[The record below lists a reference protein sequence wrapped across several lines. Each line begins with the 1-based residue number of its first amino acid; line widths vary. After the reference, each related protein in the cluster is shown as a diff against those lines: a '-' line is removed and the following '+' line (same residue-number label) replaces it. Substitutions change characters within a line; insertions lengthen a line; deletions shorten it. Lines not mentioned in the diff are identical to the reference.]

1 MSVATVRWKAVRPLA
16 ICGALGLGAWI
27 LFADRVAKGA
37 VESVGTT
44 LIGATVEIRLL
55 HLDVPHARVELRG
68 LTVASPFE
76 ALQNLLEADELV
88 ADVDPFPLLEKKV
101 VIDRLAAKGL
111 RFGTPRTTDGRVSG
125 QGDGV
130 RGQVE
135 RWFAQLQVPVLKLAT
150 GKIDVGQLDPSKLS
164 TPAAAQALAAQ
175 VDSARQAW
183 DRGLQGLDV
192 AAAVDS
198 AKHMTDRLRGARP
211 TDLKLLG
218 DARRTLDQVKRT
230 RDGLAGLER
239 SVRAGTATLEAGV
252 AGLAAVRQRDYA
264 TARALLR
271 LPALEAPQIG
281 AALFGSEAIERFQRA
296 LYWAELGRR
305 YMPPGLKPSATPGP
319 RRARRAGATVRFPRE
334 RAYPAFL
341 LRAAELSFELSGGSG
356 GGATRTFAAR
366 LAGLTSDP
374 TLYERPTT
382 LDASAPGVQ
391 AAALVDHVRST
402 PRDTAAASITGVALR
417 GFALPSLPVRLDP
430 GQGTVSLSL
439 ALVGDSVQARWS
451 MRSERVHWT
460 RDSTTAPSQLGDIVW
475 RVVSGVS
482 TVDVAASLDGTLA
495 RPRLAVGSN
504 LDRVLAERVRA
515 VAGEAIAGAERQLH
529 ARVDSVAERQG
540 APVRAQVAALTTDV
554 TQRVSGQRALLDQAQ
569 QALEQRLRE
578 LTRGLP
584 GVRLP

>member
-44 LIGATVEIRLL
+44 LIGATVEIRRL
-55 HLDVPHARVELRG
+55 HLDVSHARVELRG

-239 SVRAGTATLEAGV
+239 SVRVGTATLEAGV
-252 AGLAAVRQRDYA
+252 A
-264 TARALLR
+264 ARALL
-271 LPALEAPQIG
+271 
-281 AALFGSEAIERFQRA
+281 
-296 LYWAELGRR
+296 
-305 YMPPGLKPSATPGP
+305 
-319 RRARRAGATVRFPRE
+319 
-334 RAYPAFL
+334 
-341 LRAAELSFELSGGSG
+341 
-356 GGATRTFAAR
+356 GGA
-366 LAGLTSDP
+366 G
-374 TLYERPTT
+374 
-382 LDASAPGVQ
+382 
-391 AAALVDHVRST
+391 
-402 PRDTAAASITGVALR
+402 
-417 GFALPSLPVRLDP
+417 PS
-430 GQGTVSLSL
+430 
-439 ALVGDSVQARWS
+439 
-451 MRSERVHWT
+451 
-460 RDSTTAPSQLGDIVW
+460 
-475 RVVSGVS
+475 
-482 TVDVAASLDGTLA
+482 
-495 RPRLAVGSN
+495 
-504 LDRVLAERVRA
+504 
-515 VAGEAIAGAERQLH
+515 
-529 ARVDSVAERQG
+529 
-540 APVRAQVAALTTDV
+540 
-554 TQRVSGQRALLDQAQ
+554 
-569 QALEQRLRE
+569 
-578 LTRGLP
+578 
-584 GVRLP
+584 